1 MIGLGAMGAEIAR
14 LLLESGRGVTV
25 WNRTSAKAAP
35 LVEAGAVLAPSAAEA
50 IAASAITVICVY
62 DYAAAKS
69 ILEAD
74 AVAQAVRGRT
84 IVQLTTGAP
93 PEAREA
99 EAWAHGHGGKYLEGA
114 LQVAPE
120 QMAKPDTT
128 ILLSGARDAFE
139 GAEPLLRVLG
149 GNLVYLGEPIGA
161 ASAMDLATLSCI
173 YGALLGFFHG
183 ALVCEAE
190 GFGAG
195 GYGSIVAG
203 IMPSFGEFLRHEAS
217 VIESGDFA
225 VSQSPLAISVEATA
239 RLLQTARE
247 SGISIEFPAFASG
260 ILQKA
265 AAAGHTGEEL
275 AAVIK
280 VLRQAA

>member
-1 MIGLGAMGAEIAR
+1 MGSEIAR
-14 LLLESGRGVTV
+14 LLLASGRGVTV
-25 WNRTSAKAAP
+25 WNRTSAKAKP
-35 LVEAGAVLAPSAAEA
+35 LVEAGAVLASSAAEA

-62 DYAAAKS
+62 DYAAARE
-69 ILEAD
+69 ILETE
-74 AVAQAVRGRT
+74 AVASALRGRT

-93 PEAREA
+93 QEAREA

-120 QMAKPDTT
+120 QMARPDTT

-139 GAEPLLRVLG
+139 SAEPLLRTLG

-161 ASAMDLATLSCI
+161 ASAMDLATLSCL

-203 IMPSFGEFLRHEAS
+203 IMPSFGEFLQHEAN

-239 RLLQTARE
+239 RLAHTARE
-247 SGISIEFPAFASG
+247 SGISTEFPRFASE
-260 ILQKA
+260 ILKKA
-265 AAAGHTGEEL
+265 VAQGHGGEEL

-280 VLRQAA
+280 VLRASA